1 MSQDS
6 LLFFDRNRNLIG
18 DSALNKT
25 NWYLGQ
31 KNKFFVFE
39 LVLASFFRF
48 QIPPPSRFSEPPSEP
63 VNPNPLPWSHFC
75 QNDFIF
81 LFKG

>member
-6 LLFFDRNRNLIG
+6 LLFFDRNRNLKS

-48 QIPPPSRFSEPPSEP
+48 
-63 VNPNPLPWSHFC
+63 
-75 QNDFIF
+75 
-81 LFKG
+81 

>member
-6 LLFFDRNRNLIG
+6 LLFFDRNRNLKG
-18 DSALNKT
+18 DSALNKI

-48 QIPPPSRFSEPPSEP
+48 LASFIVE
-63 VNPNPLPWSHFC
+63 
-75 QNDFIF
+75 NDFMKKNFKFHLQVGF
-81 LFKG
+81 LGPPASPLNCQAR